1 MARTR
6 MVTRTINQVTAE
18 VMTLNVK
25 TAEVSINSYTI
36 GGKYEEAEL
45 LEKLKG
51 IFETEEVKLVHIE
64 SVSEEEV
71 LLGMTED
78 EFIRNAKVLPPRS
91 WTKDSS
97 EE

>member
-25 TAEVSINSYTI
+25 TAEVQITPYTI
-36 GGKYEEAEL
+36 GGKYSESEL
-45 LEKLKG
+45 LEKLKA
-51 IFETEEVKLVHIE
+51 IFETDELKLVHIE
-64 SVSEEEV
+64 SVNEEEV

-78 EFIRNAKVLPPRS
+78 DFIRYATVLPPRS
-91 WTKDSS
+91 QAKEES